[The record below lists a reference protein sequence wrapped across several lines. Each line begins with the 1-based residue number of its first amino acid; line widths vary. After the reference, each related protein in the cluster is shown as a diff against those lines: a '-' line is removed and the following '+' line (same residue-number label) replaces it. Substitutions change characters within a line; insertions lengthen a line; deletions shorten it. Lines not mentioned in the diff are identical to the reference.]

1 MRKTLR
7 ESLVCILLGG
17 AAISPAQAAD
27 TDEQSNIAFEEGS
40 VHIYCTQPPNA
51 KEEVFLE
58 AFPKLIANLQIHA
71 DEGRVVRA
79 HYLKELKHGVFVVV
93 GGDTREDAIV
103 NADLLLKEQQAILSA
118 ASESVGADSNDDVS
132 DNTCRMF
139 EVGPVAI
146 LPKG

>member
-17 AAISPAQAAD
+17 AAISTSQAAD
-27 TDEQSNIAFEEGS
+27 SEDQSNIEFAEGS

-51 KEEVFLE
+51 NEELFLE
-58 AFPKLIANLQIHA
+58 AFPKLIASLQIHA

-79 HYLKELKHGVFVVV
+79 HYLKELKHGIFVVV
-93 GGDTREDAIV
+93 GGDTREDAVV
-103 NADLLLKEQQAILSA
+103 NADLLLEEQRAILSA
-118 ASESVGADSNDDVS
+118 ASESVGAESSDDVS